1 MLFIPPSP
9 YFVLSPVTAAIMSVK
24 NLELDNVDNK
34 PYTDNIEVAAADLDA
49 PKGAKAQPPS
59 YVASLSPEE
68 RQKAEKALV
77 RKIDIRLLP
86 MLIIMYIMNYLD
98 RNNIV
103 SSEATLSR
111 LWRYVEAGANSPF
124 PLSRLLHDL
133 LVLKR
138 TWEWTRT
145 RISTRPV

>member
-1 MLFIPPSP
+1 MLFIPPLP
-9 YFVLSPVTAAIMSVK
+9 LLRTFPCHGCHYVCQEPRARQCRQQAL
-24 NLELDNVDNK
+24 
-34 PYTDNIEVAAADLDA
+34 TDNIEVAAADLDA